1 MYILG
6 IFPAIVLITVAF
18 PLNKVLKLALEHVAV
33 QYCFNFIVFLSI
45 NQDRVQRGV
54 TLSSWDWIC
63 KCRHQFDYREDGMQM
78 AHGSG

>member
-18 PLNKVLKLALEHVAV
+18 PLNKVLKLASEHVTV

-54 TLSSWDWIC
+54 TSLSWDWIYE
-63 KCRHQFDYREDGMQM
+63 CRH
-78 AHGSG
+78 